1 MKNILV
7 PTDGSKPALR
17 ALELALTLA
26 QQQAEP
32 CTVHIVNIQSPI
44 HSHNVNRFFSP
55 EVLQSY
61 YEDEGQTVLATLKPI
76 LDQTS
81 VPFQTYTEVGT
92 ISDAI
97 KRFITEHSCDHLIMG
112 TRGLSPIPGLMLG
125 SSATKII
132 QAVEIPVTLV
142 K

>member
-17 ALELALTLA
+17 ALELALSMA
-26 QQQAEP
+26 KQQAQP
-32 CTVHIVNIQSPI
+32 CTVHVVNIQSPI
-44 HSHNVNRFFSP
+44 HSHNVNRFFST
-55 EVLQSY
+55 ETLQSY
-61 YEDEGQTVLATLKPI
+61 YQDEGQTVLETLKPI
-76 LDQTS
+76 LDQAG
-81 VPFQTYTEVGT
+81 VPFQTYTEVGA
-92 ISDAI
+92 ISDVVQG
-97 KRFITEHSCDHLIMG
+97 FIAEHNCDHLVMG
-112 TRGLSPIPGLMLG
+112 TRGLSPVPGLILG